1 MDFQTSPSIA
11 ISSLVSQLLITWAYK
26 NPQIKWLNKSNVR
39 LISAGVSGLAAIV
52 VAWLSGSFTGLD
64 TPSFLSA
71 AWNALQ
77 GAGLSVAF
85 YEWTR
90 DAAAE
95 TKPMPIDTIPVEPVV

>member
-1 MDFQTSPSIA
+1 METTPSIA

-26 NPQIKWLNKSNVR
+26 NPNIKWLNKSNVR
-39 LISAGVSGLAAIV
+39 LISAAVAGLAAIV
-52 VAWLSGSFTGLD
+52 VAGISGSFTGMDLQ
-64 TPSFLSA
+64 SFLSA

-90 DAAAE
+90 DQAPE
-95 TKPMPIDTIPVEPVV
+95 TKPVPIDEIPG